1 MGDRV
6 FEGDVVLVTGGAGGL
21 GAATVRK
28 LHGAGAAVVIADVAD
43 DKATA
48 LADELGNKVA
58 YVRTDVLDDDAVNA
72 ALSKADELGVLR
84 YVVIAHGGFG
94 VAERVLKRD
103 GSPAALDGFKKTI
116 DLYLTGT
123 YNVLRLAAAKIAKLD
138 PDERDERGAIVMTAS
153 IAGYEGQ
160 IGQSAYSSAK
170 GGVIALTLV
179 GARDLSSVGIRVN
192 TIAPGTIRTPLM
204 ALVGEEGLKKFAE
217 TVPFPKR
224 LGTPEEYASLA
235 QHLLENTYINGEVV
249 RMDGAQRFQPR

>member
-1 MGDRV
+1 MS
-6 FEGDVVLVTGGAGGL
+6 FEGDVVLVTGGVGGL

-28 LHGAGAAVVIADVAD
+28 LHGSGAAVVIADVAD
-43 DKATA
+43 DKGTA
-48 LADELGNKVA
+48 LAEELGNKAA
-58 YVRTDVLDDDAVNA
+58 YVHTDVLDDATIEA
-72 ALSKADELGVLR
+72 AFAKADELGSLR

-94 VAERVLKRD
+94 VAERLLKKD
-103 GSPAALDGFKKTI
+103 GTPAALEGFKKTI

-123 YNVLRLAAAKIAKLD
+123 YNVLRLAAAKIARLE
-138 PDERDERGAIVMTAS
+138 PNEEGERGAIVMTAS

-170 GGVIALTLV
+170 GGVIGLTLV
-179 GARDLSSVGIRVN
+179 GARDLSSVGIRLN

-204 ALVGEEGLKKFAE
+204 EMAPEEMLAKFAE

-224 LGTPEEYASLA
+224 LGRPDEYASLA

>member
-1 MGDRV
+1 MSV
-6 FEGDVVLVTGGAGGL
+6 EGDVVLVTGGVGGL
-21 GAATVRK
+21 GAATVRR

-43 DKATA
+43 DKGTA
-48 LADELGNKVA
+48 LAEELGNKAA
-58 YVRTDVLDDDAVNA
+58 YIHTDVLDDATIEA
-72 ALSKADELGVLR
+72 AFAKADELGTLR
-84 YVVIAHGGFG
+84 YAVIAHGGFG
-94 VAERVLKRD
+94 VAERILNRD
-103 GSPAALDGFKKTI
+103 GTPASLEGFEKTI
-116 DLYLTGT
+116 SLYLTGT
-123 YNVLRLAAAKIAKLD
+123 YNVLRLAAAKIAKLEPND
-138 PDERDERGAIVMTAS
+138 RGERGAIVMTAS

-170 GGVIALTLV
+170 GGVIALTLT
-179 GARDLSSVGIRVN
+179 GARDLSSVGIRLN

-204 ALVGEEGLKKFAE
+204 EMAPAEMLAKFAE

>member
-1 MGDRV
+1 MS

-43 DKATA
+43 DKASA

-58 YVRTDVLDDDAVNA
+58 YVRTDVLDDDAVGA
-72 ALSKADELGVLR
+72 ALSKADELGILR

-94 VAERVLKRD
+94 VAERILKRD
-103 GSPAALDGFKKTI
+103 GSPAAIDGFKKTI

-123 YNVLRLAAAKIAKLD
+123 YNVLRLAAAKIARFD
-138 PDERDERGAIVMTAS
+138 PDERGERGAIVMTAS

-179 GARDLSSVGIRVN
+179 GARDLSSVGIRLN

-204 ALVGEEGLKKFAE
+204 ELIGEEGLKKFAE